1 MTGESQNSSF
11 LLRIH
16 SLQLTATS
24 PLKIGR
30 NAAPKAEMNS
40 SSKHQFSGANWLLVS
55 REGILVGMQPSQIA
69 MGNPGGR
76 MTVEKHVCLKI
87 RAGLNI
93 TNLRGG
99 LKHHLLKRGLKLK
112 HHLSKRWLFSHKN
125 GCCAFFLRPVF

>member
-24 PLKIGR
+24 PLKIGQ
-30 NAAPKAEMNS
+30 NAAPKADMNS
-40 SSKHQFSGANWLLVS
+40 FSKHQFSGANWLLVS
-55 REGILVGMQPSQIA
+55 REGILVGMRPSQIA
-69 MGNPGGR
+69 TGNPGGGR

-93 TNLRGG
+93 TNLGG
-99 LKHHLLKRGLKLK
+99 
-112 HHLSKRWLFSHKN
+112 
-125 GCCAFFLRPVF
+125 A